1 MADKNFTRSW
11 RANVGLNHTP
21 AYQVSGRPF
30 ATGSVDTTVSGG
42 HKIEFPY
49 VTRWIYVANHGND
62 ACRIGYSQLGV
73 LGTNYLRVAMPD
85 ADANSAPATVRLE
98 VKVSEIWLSGSN
110 SVDVMAGLTT
120 IPISR
125 VSGST
130 GPSFSGSVGVG

>member
-1 MADKNFTRSW
+1 MANFTKSW
-11 RANVGLNHTP
+11 RAEVGLNHTP

-30 ATGSVDTTVSGG
+30 ASGSIDARATDG

-49 VTRWIYVANHGND
+49 VTRWIYVANHGAAD
-62 ACRIGYSQLGV
+62 CRVGYSQAGV
-73 LGTNYLRVAMPD
+73 LGSNYLRVALLD
-85 ADANSAPATVRLE
+85 ADGNSAPATVRLE

-125 VSGST
+125 VSSST

>member
-1 MADKNFTRSW
+1 MSQFIKSYQAQ
-11 RANVGLNHTP
+11 VGINHVP

-30 ATGSVDTTVSGG
+30 ASGSIDATVSGG
-42 HKIEFPY
+42 VKIEFPY
-49 VTRWIYVANHGND
+49 VTRWIYVVNHGTED
-62 ACRIGYSQLGV
+62 CRIGYSQNGV
-73 LGTNYLRVAMPD
+73 LGTNYLRIGKE
-85 ADANSAPATVRLE
+85 SGSEGTQHTVRLE

-110 SVDVMAGLTT
+110 VDVMAGLTT

>member
-1 MADKNFTRSW
+1 MADFIKSY
-11 RANVGLNHTP
+11 RANVGINHVP

-30 ATGSVDTTVSGG
+30 ASGSIDATVAGG

-49 VTRWIYVANHGND
+49 LTRWIYVANHGNGN
-62 ACRIGYSQLGV
+62 CRLGYSQNGV
-73 LGTNYLRVAMPD
+73 VGSNYLRIAAPD
-85 ADANSAPATVRLE
+85 NDANSAPATVRLE

-120 IPISR
+120 VPVER
-125 VSGST
+125 ASGSI